1 MPKTKWAIEPYDPK
15 GYLTVHNFDS
25 VIKESL
31 NCLNELH
38 STKTLC
44 DCEQEI
50 FAFDITDSQTGVNQG
65 MDIEIW
71 FDVDEPN
78 TIHCEIVNAFSEN
91 GCWTRGNDYQSLW
104 TVQKDIDH
112 IQDQITILENFL
124 DPDCTYNPYTPS
136 KTNA

>member
-1 MPKTKWAIEPYDPK
+1 MKTEWTIKPYNPK
-15 GYLTVHNFDS
+15 GYLTVHNFNL

-38 STKTLC
+38 RTKTLC

-78 TIHCEIVNAFSEN
+78 IIHCEIVNAFSEN
-91 GCWTRGNDYQSLW
+91 GCWNRGNDYQSLW
-104 TVQKDIDH
+104 TVHKDYV
-112 IQDQITILENFL
+112 QEFL
-124 DPDCTYNPYTPS
+124 NYFKIKSDSISDNNNPLYEVIHV
-136 KTNA
+136 

>member
-1 MPKTKWAIEPYDPK
+1 MSKTKWTIEPYDSK

-38 STKTLC
+38 RTKTLC
-44 DCEQEI
+44 NYEQEI
-50 FAFDITDSQTGVNQG
+50 FPFDITDTQTGVNQG

-71 FDVDEPN
+71 FDVDEPD
-78 TIHCEIVNAFSEN
+78 TIHCEIVNAFSEH

-104 TVQKDIDH
+104 TVHKDNV
-112 IQDQITILENFL
+112 QEFL
-124 DPDCTYNPYTPS
+124 KFFETKSDAISDNNEPLQEEIYV
-136 KTNA
+136 

>member
-1 MPKTKWAIEPYDPK
+1 MPKTKWTIKPYDPK
-15 GYLTVHNFDS
+15 GYLTVHNFDP

-38 STKTLC
+38 RTKTLC
-44 DCEQEI
+44 DYEQEI

-78 TIHCEIVNAFSEN
+78 TINCEIVNAFSEN
-91 GCWTRGNDYQSLW
+91 NYWTRGNDYQSLW
-104 TVQKDIDH
+104 TVDKDSV
-112 IQDQITILENFL
+112 QEFLNFF
-124 DPDCTYNPYTPS
+124 
-136 KTNA
+136 KTKSDAISDNNGPLQEETNV

>member
-1 MPKTKWAIEPYDPK
+1 MISKWTIEPYNPK

-44 DCEQEI
+44 NCEQEI

-65 MDIEIW
+65 MDIQIW
-71 FDVDEPN
+71 FDDSEPD
-78 TIHCEIVNAFSEN
+78 TIYCEIVNAFSEN
-91 GCWTRGNDYQSLW
+91 GCWTRGDDYQFLW
-104 TVQKDIDH
+104 TVQRDYV
-112 IQDQITILENFL
+112 QEFL
-124 DPDCTYNPYTPS
+124 DYSKVKSDAISDNNNPLQEVTHV
-136 KTNA
+136 

>member
-1 MPKTKWAIEPYDPK
+1 MPKTKWTVQPYDPK
-15 GYLTVHNFDS
+15 GYLTVHNFDP

-38 STKTLC
+38 KTKTLC
-44 DCEQEI
+44 DCEEEI

-65 MDIEIW
+65 MDIQIW

-104 TVQKDIDH
+104 TVYKDNV
-112 IQDQITILENFL
+112 QEFL
-124 DPDCTYNPYTPS
+124 NYFKTKSDAVSDNNNPLYEV
-136 KTNA
+136 TNV

>member
-1 MPKTKWAIEPYDPK
+1 MKPKWAIEPYDPK
-15 GYLTVHNFDS
+15 AYLTAYNFDP

-38 STKTLC
+38 KTKTLC
-44 DCEQEI
+44 DHEEEI

-71 FDVDEPN
+71 FDDSEPD

-104 TVQKDIDH
+104 TVHKDNV
-112 IQDQITILENFL
+112 QEFL
-124 DPDCTYNPYTPS
+124 DFLKTKSDAISDNNKPSQEVTYV
-136 KTNA
+136 

>member
-1 MPKTKWAIEPYDPK
+1 MISKWTIQPYDPK

-71 FDVDEPN
+71 FDETEPEQ
-78 TIHCEIVNAFSEN
+78 IYCEIVNAFSKN

-104 TVQKDIDH
+104 TVHKDYV
-112 IQDQITILENFL
+112 QEFL
-124 DPDCTYNPYTPS
+124 DYS
-136 KTNA
+136 KVKSDAISDNNKPLQEVTHV

>member
-1 MPKTKWAIEPYDPK
+1 MINKWTIEPYDSK

-38 STKTLC
+38 RTKTLC
-44 DCEQEI
+44 DYEQEI
-50 FAFDITDSQTGVNQG
+50 FAFDITDTQTGVNQG
-65 MDIEIW
+65 MDIQIW
-71 FDVDEPN
+71 FDDSEPN

-104 TVQKDIDH
+104 TLHKDYVQ
-112 IQDQITILENFL
+112 EFL
-124 DPDCTYNPYTPS
+124 NYFKTKSDAIPDNNKPLQEVIHV
-136 KTNA
+136 

>member
-1 MPKTKWAIEPYDPK
+1 MISKWTIEPYNPK
-15 GYLTVHNFDS
+15 GYLTIHNFDL

-71 FDVDEPN
+71 FDDGEQDS
-78 TIHCEIVNAFSEN
+78 IHCEIVNAFSKN

-104 TVQKDIDH
+104 TLHKDYVQ
-112 IQDQITILENFL
+112 EFL
-124 DPDCTYNPYTPS
+124 DYS
-136 KTNA
+136 KVKSDAISDNNKLLQELN

>member
-1 MPKTKWAIEPYDPK
+1 MVSKWAVQPYDPK
-15 GYLTVHNFDS
+15 GYLTVHNFDP

-38 STKTLC
+38 STKTLW

-65 MDIEIW
+65 MDIQIW
-71 FDVDEPN
+71 FDVDEPD

-104 TVQKDIDH
+104 TLHKDYVQ
-112 IQDQITILENFL
+112 EFL
-124 DPDCTYNPYTPS
+124 NYLKVKPDAISDNNKPS
-136 KTNA
+136 QEDSNAKN

>member
-1 MPKTKWAIEPYDPK
+1 MINKWTIEPYDPK

-38 STKTLC
+38 RTKTLC
-44 DCEQEI
+44 DYEQEI
-50 FAFDITDSQTGVNQG
+50 FAFDITDTQTGVNQG
-65 MDIEIW
+65 MDIQIW
-71 FDVDEPN
+71 FDDSEPN

-104 TVQKDIDH
+104 TLHKDYVQ
-112 IQDQITILENFL
+112 EFL
-124 DPDCTYNPYTPS
+124 NYFKTKSDAIPDNNKPLQEVIHV
-136 KTNA
+136 